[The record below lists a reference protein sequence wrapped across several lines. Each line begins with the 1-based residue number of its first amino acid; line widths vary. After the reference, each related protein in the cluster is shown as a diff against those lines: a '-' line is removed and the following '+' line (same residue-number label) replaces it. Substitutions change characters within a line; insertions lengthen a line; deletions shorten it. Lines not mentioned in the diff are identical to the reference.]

1 MKPMIAAQIASI
13 LAVLLLSGASTAQAA
28 QLNYGKYFGT
38 IQMDGQP
45 DAIAVSVDAFVTQI
59 KDPTV
64 YPALEVIVRANLG
77 GFSSSE
83 YIGYD
88 YYDPTFNFEQSI
100 LQLSDSKNDLV
111 ATLTVTNTDSETIL
125 EGPVLHRLTNSKGK
139 MRVVMEL
146 DDSLAPSMPTNPLVP
161 TLKGEYEGKCGND
174 PADLQIET
182 GRGLGAAM
190 PGNAL
195 TGYSITGRIGFSN
208 GPLCAP
214 DKTNR
219 YCGTYVFSTGTYSPF
234 RDRLTMQGKLGTID
248 CSKAADLLTCSV
260 VGFERSAKCTLA
272 KKAESPTAP
281 AQNPAA
287 IFLDVPDSL
296 KAPLPDPIPPGN
308 DDLVNALGGDFYGFL
323 HFENRDVYL
332 RMEMSVVAATST
344 ENPHIQNQV
353 TVAPTMLLRLGPTDD
368 ATPAL
373 SLVFPQRVFWL
384 NQGFAFKADGA
395 DFFAVIDQWKLGYLS
410 GVLYSHSYGRV
421 GTFELRKGD
430 RPANPRGMAL
440 VTDPTG
446 TFRGPID
453 APDPFKN
460 LWAISIEIPNQ
471 TPGPDQTGVPLLGR
485 YNGPGQMTMF
495 DASSFDLNSG
505 SFAFL
510 LKKDNGD
517 RLVTGEMIQG
527 GKMRLVWPVGPA
539 LGAPMGGYGAYIYEP
554 KANR

>member
-1 MKPMIAAQIASI
+1 MFTKVLGPGLIAFALCAA
-13 LAVLLLSGASTAQAA
+13 LPARAA

-38 IQMDGQP
+38 IQMDGQA
-45 DAIAVSVDAFVTQI
+45 DAIAVSLDAFVTQI

-77 GFSSSE
+77 GFASSE

-88 YYDPTFNFEQSI
+88 YYDPTFNFEQGI
-100 LQLSDSKNDLV
+100 LQLSDAKKDLV
-111 ATLTVTNTDSETIL
+111 ANLTVTNTDSETIL

-146 DDSLAPSMPTNPLVP
+146 DDSVAPAMPSTPLVT
-161 TLKGEYEGKCGND
+161 TLKGEYEGKCGD
-174 PADLQIET
+174 TPADLQIET
-182 GRGLGAAM
+182 GRGLGAAT
-190 PGNAL
+190 PGNAFS
-195 TGYSITGRIGFSN
+195 GYSITGRIGFSN
-208 GPLCAP
+208 GPLCTP
-214 DKTNR
+214 DKTNK

-234 RDRLTMQGKLGTID
+234 KNRLTMQGKLGTID
-248 CSKAADLLTCSV
+248 CTKAAGALSCNV
-260 VGFERSAKCTLA
+260 VGYERTAKCTLT
-272 KKAESPTAP
+272 KKAEAPTVP
-281 AQNPAA
+281 AQNPAS
-287 IFLDVPDSL
+287 IFLDVPESL
-296 KAPLPDPIPPGN
+296 KAPLPDPAPPGN
-308 DDLVNALGGDFYGFL
+308 DNLVAALGGDFFGFL

-332 RMEMSVVAATST
+332 RMEMNVVAATST
-344 ENPHIQNQV
+344 ENQHIQNQV
-353 TVAPTMLLRLGPTDD
+353 TVAPTMLLRLGTTDD

-373 SLVFPQRVFWL
+373 SLVFPQRVFWM
-384 NQGFAFKADGA
+384 NQGFAFKSDDADY
-395 DFFAVIDQWKLGYLS
+395 FAVINQWKMGYLS

-446 TFRGPID
+446 YFRGPVD

-460 LWAISIEIPNQ
+460 LWALSIDIPNQ
-471 TPGPDQTGVPLLGR
+471 TPGPEQTGVPLLGR
-485 YNGPGQMTMF
+485 YSGPGQMTMF

-505 SFAFL
+505 AFAFL

-517 RLVTGEMIQG
+517 RLVTGEMIPG

-539 LGAPMGGYGAYIYEP
+539 LGAPMGGYGAYTYEP
-554 KANR
+554 KAR